1 MELPEIDLPKIGEL
15 LEGVAEKL
23 VGWLEGFV
31 VMLPNL
37 LVASFVVLL
46 AFFLSKWAARAIERL
61 LMRITRNRPISG
73 LMATVAR
80 LAVILIGVFF
90 ALGLL
95 NLEKTVTSLLAGV
108 GVLGLALGFA
118 FQDIA
123 ANFMSGLMMA
133 LNRPFR
139 ADDQV
144 EIAGHFGRIQAV
156 ELRATSI
163 ETLDGLSLLVPNKD
177 VFQNPIINY
186 TRTPKRRLEIA
197 VGTGY
202 ADDMETVE
210 RVVREALSDLPGRD
224 KSKDIEV
231 LFEEFGGS
239 SINSSALIWLEQSD
253 QMTYRKARSAGL
265 KAIKKALDENGLSI
279 PFPIRTLDFGADAV
293 GGLSLGQ
300 SGALGS
306 RDPGESGENEGAND
320 DDGTDSESKG
330 DR

>member
-1 MELPEIDLPKIGEL
+1 MDLSEIDLPKIGEL
-15 LEGVAEKL
+15 LEDVFEKL

-37 LVASFVVLL
+37 LVALLVVVFAWL
-46 AFFLSKWAARAIERL
+46 ASKWASRAIERL
-61 LMRITRNRPISG
+61 LMRITSNRPISG
-73 LMATVAR
+73 LMGTVGR

-108 GVLGLALGFA
+108 GVIGLALGFA

-139 ADDQV
+139 VDDQV
-144 EIAGHFGRIQAV
+144 EIAGHFGRIKSV

-163 ETLDGLSLLVPNKD
+163 ETLDGLSLLIPNKD

-186 TRTPKRRLEIA
+186 TRTPARRLEIA

-202 ADDMETVE
+202 ADDMEKVE
-210 RVVREALSDLPGRD
+210 EVVREAVQDLPGRD
-224 KSKDIEV
+224 TSKDVEV

-239 SINSSALIWLEQSD
+239 SINSSVLVWLESSD
-253 QMTYRKARSAGL
+253 QMSYRKARSAGL
-265 KAIKKALDENGLSI
+265 KAIKKAIDDAGLNI
-279 PFPIRTLDFGADAV
+279 PFPIRTLDFGADPV
-293 GGLSLGQ
+293 GGVSLTK
-300 SGALGS
+300 SGAFAGS
-306 RDPGESGENEGAND
+306 P
-320 DDGTDSESKG
+320 DDGDGEGGAKGSGDSEDKSDEKS
-330 DR
+330 D